1 MQIDLNKYQDFVREV
16 TSEPSNHTDKLVDR
30 LNELNTNHTLNP
42 ALLLTAAMGLAAE
55 GGEFVEI
62 PKKIISKIAK
72 TYHKQSLTQDIQDH
86 EDFVELYDKVA
97 K

>member
-1 MQIDLNKYQDFVREV
+1 MVTLNDEQKKQLKGAIQEISNSLLRSEAERDLVREIV
-16 TSEPSNHTDKLVDR
+16 KEQSA
-30 LNELNTNHTLNP
+30 ELQ
-42 ALLLTAAMGLAAE
+42 
-55 GGEFVEI
+55 I

-86 EDFVELYDKVA
+86 EDFVELYDKVT

>member
-1 MQIDLNKYQDFVREV
+1 MNLTPEQTKQLRGAIGEISASMTRTEAERDLIREIV
-16 TSEPSNHTDKLVDR
+16 KEQSQQLQ
-30 LNELNTNHTLNP
+30 
-42 ALLLTAAMGLAAE
+42 
-55 GGEFVEI
+55 I